1 MLRLH
6 IDVLSKKKCYINIEI
21 IIIIIIVFC
30 LFVITH
36 GSL

>member
-21 IIIIIIVFC
+21 IIIIIVFC